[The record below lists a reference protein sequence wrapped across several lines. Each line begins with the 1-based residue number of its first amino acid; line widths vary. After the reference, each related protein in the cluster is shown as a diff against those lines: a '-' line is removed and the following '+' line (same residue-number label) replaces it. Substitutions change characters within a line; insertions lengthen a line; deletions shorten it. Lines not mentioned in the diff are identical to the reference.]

1 MTISASDSST
11 SPRPP
16 WVFPTTALGLEG
28 LADDVVAYA
37 LACAA
42 ARPADF
48 SRQRCQEAAD
58 RRLEEP
64 EIEEEIV
71 AMSALPATIAPLQ
84 HPIVC
89 SWARARVLMAKIIA
103 RRHGVLDEVAYNNAR
118 MLRFTR
124 REYASLDEF
133 AAALRQAA
141 ALPFCCLIRGELC
154 PHLDPKSW
162 YRRLSKPENP
172 EHTLD
177 GPDRSWGVF
186 DFDGALVPE
195 LPSFRERLL
204 FLRDRRLPTP
214 FSGKRLVATATSHTG
229 LRRDI
234 YARLYFQLVAPVP
247 NRVLEDYADG
257 LGKRHPDLRLDPSV
271 HRTGQPVYIAR
282 PIFRGMDDPVPEAE
296 WVFIL
301 DGDPA
306 PVDLSGEHLRP
317 LSSCGRRSSSKRRGD
332 IDDAAVRRIVGS
344 WFSDDEPPPTAA
356 GDYPLTPITRR
367 GEKALR
373 AAYTRI
379 QEATPGARRN
389 CLNGASFTAGQLIAS
404 RDLPWRFTTGKRI
417 GDLLLDAALRM
428 RHNDKYDRHRLREI
442 IATGLTDGGLQPQE
456 RKRPAP

>member
-1 MTISASDSST
+1 
-11 SPRPP
+11 
-16 WVFPTTALGLEG
+16 
-28 LADDVVAYA
+28 
-37 LACAA
+37 
-42 ARPADF
+42 
-48 SRQRCQEAAD
+48 
-58 RRLEEP
+58 LEEA
-64 EIEEEIV
+64 EIEEEVV
-71 AMSALPATIAPLQ
+71 AMSAVPAAITPLE

-89 SWARARVLMAKIIA
+89 TWARARVLMAKIIA

-124 REYASLDEF
+124 REYATLDKF
-133 AAALRQAA
+133 AAALSQATD
-141 ALPFCCLIRGELC
+141 LPFYCLVRGELC
-154 PHLDPKSW
+154 PHLDPQRW
-162 YRRLSKPENP
+162 HRRLSKPESP

-204 FLRDRRLPTP
+204 FLRDRRLPAP
-214 FSGKRLVATATSHTG
+214 FNGKRLVATATSHTG
-229 LRRDI
+229 IGGDL
-234 YARLYFQLVAPVP
+234 YARLYFQLAAPVA
-247 NRVLEDYADG
+247 NRVLEDYVDG
-257 LGKRHPDLRLDPSV
+257 LRKHHPDLRLDPSV

-282 PIFRGMDDPVPEAE
+282 PIFRGMHDPVPEAE
-296 WVFIL
+296 RVFIL

-306 PVDLSGEHLRP
+306 PVDLS
-317 LSSCGRRSSSKRRGD
+317 KRRGD
-332 IDDAAVRRIVGS
+332 IDDAAVGRIVGS

-356 GDYPLTPITRR
+356 GDCPLTPITRR

-442 IATGLTDGGLQPQE
+442 IATGLTDGVRQPQE
-456 RKRPAP
+456 RKRVAP